1 MLIPI
6 EIDIVDPRQRNILPE
21 SRGSCRSD
29 RFLPLDLCQYGAPRH
44 GAALPSIY
52 VDDVDALP
60 LMVGGWC

>member
-6 EIDIVDPRQRNILPE
+6 EINTNGFRQRNIRE

-29 RFLPLDLCQYGAPRH
+29 RLLPLNLCQYGAPRH

-52 VDDVDALP
+52 VDDIDALP